1 MYTTIYKFEN
11 VSFFDMSYK
20 ARNIRFWRIE
30 KENGINL
37 RLKEVVGDYIY
48 LVMMNGE
55 QKVRIILKH
64 DRRKAERVSF
74 CTGKRHMQIQ

>member
-1 MYTTIYKFEN
+1 
-11 VSFFDMSYK
+11 MSYK